1 MESQRKLLDPD
12 LLLSVPRKF
21 SCTVPSQHSERGG
34 LLWHK
39 LKARGQPVTD
49 QNPPD
54 YGQINLFLFMCGLA
68 AWFVA
73 VVKAE

>member
-1 MESQRKLLDPD
+1 MGSQRRPLDCD
-12 LLLSVPRKF
+12 LLPSVPRKF

-39 LKARGQPVTD
+39 LKAMGQPVTD

-54 YGQINLFLFMCGLA
+54 YEQINLFLFMRGLA

-73 VVKAE
+73 VGKAE